1 MVSVEVD
8 AFLDSARAQWVTDLM
23 SGAGFDEAAARAKA
37 DTDFVAWL
45 PDGVTT
51 RGHSWFVVEDE
62 AGARVGSVW
71 LVERQRSG
79 VPYCHLLDIRI
90 DPDWR
95 GRGFGRQAMRLLERE
110 ARQRGCA
117 AIELN
122 VFGSNAVARALYR
135 AEGYRETFVTMRKPL
150 TRPPEDPVT

>member
-1 MVSVEVD
+1 
-8 AFLDSARAQWVTDLM
+8 
-23 SGAGFDEAAARAKA
+23 
-37 DTDFVAWL
+37 
-45 PDGVTT
+45 
-51 RGHSWFVVEDE
+51 
-62 AGARVGSVW
+62 
-71 LVERQRSG
+71 